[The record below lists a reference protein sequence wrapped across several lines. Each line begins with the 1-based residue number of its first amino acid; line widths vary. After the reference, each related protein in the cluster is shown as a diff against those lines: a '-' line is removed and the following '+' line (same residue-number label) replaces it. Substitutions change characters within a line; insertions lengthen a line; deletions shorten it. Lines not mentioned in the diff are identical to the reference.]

1 MKKAPEYLMALG
13 LKYRVLAR
21 NRPFALSVLESA
33 ALFAVAVVVNHFAAT
48 YATNV
53 ASSVVTDAILD
64 SVRVRD
70 VTAFYLYVPMVAS
83 AFIAFLCAIEPKRI
97 PFLLKS
103 VSLFILIRA
112 VFISLTHLGI
122 PPIGQ
127 AFPDRISAE
136 INFGGDLFFSGH
148 TGMPFL
154 MALLFWRHR
163 MLRALFFALSLT
175 LGAAML
181 VGHLHY
187 SIDVLSAFFITYAIF
202 HIARRIFEADFRS
215 FNDGPHS

>member
-1 MKKAPEYLMALG
+1 MNTYIEYIKALG
-13 LKYRVLAR
+13 LKYRMLYT
-21 NRPFALSVLESA
+21 NRPFMISVIESFF
-33 ALFAVAVVVNHFAAT
+33 LFAVAVIINHVAAT

-53 ASSVVTDAILD
+53 ASNVVTDVVLD

-70 VTAFYLYVPMVAS
+70 VTLFYLYVP
-83 AFIAFLCAIEPKRI
+83 IAAAIGTGFLCLIEPKRI
-97 PFLLKS
+97 PFLFKS

-122 PPIGQ
+122 PPIIQ
-127 AFPDRISAE
+127 AFPDRLTAE
-136 INFGGDLFFSGH
+136 FNFGGDLFFSGH

-154 MALLFWRHR
+154 LTLVFWHHR
-163 MLRALFFALSLT
+163 YLRVFFFILSLV
-175 LGAAML
+175 LGTAML

-202 HIARRIFEADFRS
+202 HIAKKIFESDFL
-215 FNDGPHS
+215 FFIGKKE